1 MTNILITGITGFIGA
16 HLADFLSQNSNNKI
30 CGLSRSIKE
39 ESTFNA
45 LGLAQKNNISIVL
58 GNVNSYPDIEEVIA
72 TYDIDQ
78 IYHLASQPIVQIAA
92 KAPVSTYTTNILG
105 TMNILEAARIM
116 PQQMEKDIST
126 LVMSS
131 DKAYGSSS
139 VLPYKE
145 DLPLNGSDIYSS
157 SKSCEDIISRAYA
170 YNYNLP
176 IIVARPCNTY
186 GECDFHWSRLVPT
199 LAKTFL
205 SSTNKEPLILN
216 KGSYHY
222 IREYMY
228 VGDTARALECLIN
241 NIDKTKGQAF
251 NISPDDK
258 YTTEELVNKFIDIT
272 RKYYSISDI
281 NIQFKEKG
289 KTFKEIE
296 SQYLDSSNIRHITG
310 WKPIYNLESGLK
322 YTIDGYK
329 KWFDRLYEKN

>member
-16 HLADFLSQNSNNKI
+16 HLAYYLSQNPNNRI
-30 CGLSRSIKE
+30 CGISRSIKE
-39 ESTFNA
+39 ESTFSA
-45 LGLAQKNNISIVL
+45 LELAQKDNVNIMF
-58 GNVNSYPDIEEVIA
+58 GNVNSYPNIEEVIA

-105 TMNILEAARIM
+105 TMNILEATRIM
-116 PQQMEKDIST
+116 PQQIEKDIST

-131 DKAYGSSS
+131 DKAYGSSPI
-139 VLPYKE
+139 LPYIE

-170 YNYNLP
+170 YNYDIP
-176 IIVARPCNTY
+176 ITVARPCNTF

-205 SSTNKEPLILN
+205 SSNNHEPLMLN

-228 VGDTARALECLIN
+228 VKDTAMALEALMN
-241 NIDKTKGQAF
+241 NIDKTKGKAF

-258 YTTEELVNKFIDIT
+258 YTTEQFVNKFIKIAE
-272 RKYYSISDI
+272 KYYPIPDVHV
-281 NIQFKEKG
+281 QFKEKG

-296 SQYLDSSNIRHITG
+296 NQYLDSSKIKQIAS
-310 WKPIYNLESGLK
+310 WKSNFDLESGLK
-322 YTIDGYK
+322 CTIDGYK
-329 KWFDRLYEKN
+329 RWFDRLC